1 MRMGRTLG
9 LEVTIDETHEVQVL
23 QRGYDLSCVEPSGI
37 LWKAFPRAA
46 LKRPKEFASHAVL
59 HAMV

>member
-1 MRMGRTLG
+1 MGRTLR

-23 QRGYDLSCVEPSGI
+23 QRGYDFSCVELSGI
-37 LWKAFPRAA
+37 FWKAFPWVA
-46 LKRPKEFASHAVL
+46 LKRSKEFTAHAVL